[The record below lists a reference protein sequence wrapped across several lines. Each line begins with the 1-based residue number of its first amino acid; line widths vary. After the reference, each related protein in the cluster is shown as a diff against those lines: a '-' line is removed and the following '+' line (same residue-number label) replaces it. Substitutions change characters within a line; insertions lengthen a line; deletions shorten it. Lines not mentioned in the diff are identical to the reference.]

1 MAGIALLGGGLISA
15 LIAMAVGTT
24 AALGVALWASRR
36 HFGPLLRDS
45 AIKARYSVGELLR
58 FSVPQS
64 LTGATFRL
72 NLYMDVLMLGLLS
85 TREEVGLYAIAASL
99 TSFGSIPANAVTS
112 IFSAFIAELVYVGE
126 MERLDRLLKTVTRWL
141 IIVAAP
147 VYLLLFLLPDLVL
160 SLYDEVYMAA
170 LVPLVL
176 LVAGQA
182 VNTVCFP
189 TMRLIPMAGHAVL
202 NLVNGVVALVLNVGL
217 NWVLIPEYGAMGAAL
232 ATGSTLALWSLWRV
246 VEVRWL
252 LKCFPFGARGM
263 LLLGIATL
271 GGVGVQALTDGHA
284 LLPRMGATALLL
296 LVFLVAAGTLG
307 RSPDDD
313 AVLARIRTRLM
324 RLIGRA

>member
-1 MAGIALLGGGLISA
+1 
-15 LIAMAVGTT
+15 
-24 AALGVALWASRR
+24 
-36 HFGPLLRDS
+36 
-45 AIKARYSVGELLR
+45 
-58 FSVPQS
+58 
-64 LTGATFRL
+64 
-72 NLYMDVLMLGLLS
+72 
-85 TREEVGLYAIAASL
+85 
-99 TSFGSIPANAVTS
+99 
-112 IFSAFIAELVYVGE
+112 
-126 MERLDRLLKTVTRWL
+126 
-141 IIVAAP
+141 
-147 VYLLLFLLPDLVL
+147 
-160 SLYDEVYMAA
+160 
-170 LVPLVL
+170 
-176 LVAGQA
+176 
-182 VNTVCFP
+182 
-189 TMRLIPMAGHAVL
+189 VL

-296 LVFLVAAGTLG
+296 VFLVAAGTLG